1 MDNNFL
7 SRYGFATELGL
18 RKATDST
25 FKEIKKIQSEGDRFI
40 LVSGALVQTF
50 DLLPKLKSEYKE
62 LLGALSDLLEY
73 KEWNGYTGDDW
84 QFQTEDGIQNQ
95 RENR

>member
-7 SRYGFATELGL
+7 SRHGAATELGL
-18 RKATDST
+18 RKAIDSL
-25 FKEIKKIQSEGDRFI
+25 FDEIEDLQSRF
-40 LVSGALVQTF
+40 QTPEP
-50 DLLPKLKSEYKE
+50 LQKVRISELKSEMVE
-62 LLGALSDLLEY
+62 LQAALSELVEY

-95 RENR
+95 RENN